1 MSRISPA
8 TMTAVIFA
16 ILVGLAGA
24 YSVRMYLSDTGPVAE
39 VEAPPAPTMVFVPV
53 AAREMEIGQIVS
65 INDIVVQKYTQEE
78 FKDSPYADRL
88 FMTDTV
94 QMDGRQLQRAVSKGD
109 EFAPDSFFATGMGPS
124 VTTLL
129 KPGFRAVTIP
139 IKNVGAVEGF
149 ASPSAMVD
157 VLFRSISSAD
167 RPEVTLTLLEMVEVL
182 AVDRN
187 VLPGQLPGTAS
198 GRPATVTLAVTPE
211 QAKALKAVEDRGEL
225 SLTLRHPDDGATV
238 VSSGL
243 KSDDK
248 VTIDQI
254 IGAPARKQTATL
266 EIYYGGKRQE
276 FTFKDSPKK
285 DQRNNQER
293 IETPIRPE
301 TSVAKLSP
309 APAKSPVPELKQTAA
324 VKSPEKV
331 VVAEANVP
339 EPKKVGTP
347 ELKVAEQK
355 KVANATDKVTKP
367 KKVLITGPKSKV
379 VEPKKGVSTSA
390 RVIDLKEG
398 FITGARVIEPQ
409 SVASNES
416 EKVAVASVE
425 VETPNVE

>member
-53 AAREMEIGQIVS
+53 AAREMGIGQSVS
-65 INDIVVQKYTQEE
+65 ISDIVVQKYTQEE
-78 FKDSPYADRL
+78 FKDSPYANRL

-94 QMDGRQLQRAVSKGD
+94 QIDGRQLQRAVKNGD
-109 EFAPDSFFATGMGPS
+109 AFAPDSFFAAGMGPS
-124 VTTLL
+124 VTELL

-157 VLFRSISSAD
+157 VLFRSIASGD
-167 RPEVTLTLLEMVEVL
+167 RPEVTLTLLEMIEVL

-187 VLPGQLPGTAS
+187 VLPGQLPGAAS

-225 SLTLRHPDDGATV
+225 SLTLRHPDDGVTV
-238 VSSGL
+238 VSIGL

-254 IGAPARKQTATL
+254 IGAPAKRQTSTI
-266 EIYYGGKRQE
+266 EIYNGGKKTE
-276 FTFKDSPKK
+276 YTFKDSAKK
-285 DQRNNQER
+285 KPGNDPER
-293 IETPIRPE
+293 IETPIRPA
-301 TSVAKLSP
+301 TSVAELSP
-309 APAKSPVPELKQTAA
+309 AAAPAPEKKQTAA
-324 VKSPEKV
+324 LQSPEKV
-331 VVAEANVP
+331 VIAEATVPKPKVPELKKVSSP
-339 EPKKVGTP
+339 EPK
-347 ELKVAEQK
+347 
-355 KVANATDKVTKP
+355 VTKS

-379 VEPKKGVSTSA
+379 VEPKEGVSTSA

-398 FITGARVIEPQ
+398 VITGAKVITPVK
-409 SVASNES
+409 VASTKL
-416 EKVAVASVE
+416 EKVTVAAAE
-425 VETPNVE
+425 VEAKDVE